1 MAERVQI
8 AGFVV
13 EPGLLDAAG
22 PCGGGSLGC
31 VALTV
36 CAALVILVSY
46 GEATGNGEH
55 ARG

>member
-1 MAERVQI
+1 
-8 AGFVV
+8 VV